1 MFVSPAYAQAAGAPG
16 GAAAF
21 AQFVPLLLVFV
32 IMYFLILRPQQ
43 KKMSQHRAM
52 VAALK
57 KGTIGGV
64 GLDVTDPEPLPDGH
78 PLWSI
83 PNAII
88 TPHVANPPQHLRPAL
103 LARVEVN
110 VRRFAN
116 DMEPLAVIDADRGY

>member
-21 AQFVPLLLVFV
+21 AQFIPLLLVFV

-57 KGTIGGV
+57 KGDQVITQGGLIGKV
-64 GLDVTDPEPLPDGH
+64 VAVRDDELDVELAQGVRVRVVRS
-78 PLWSI
+78 SI
-83 PNAII
+83 AQVVNRTAP
-88 TPHVANPPQHLRPAL
+88 VA
-103 LARVEVN
+103 
-110 VRRFAN
+110 AN
-116 DMEPLAVIDADRGY
+116 S

>member
-52 VAALK
+52 VGALK
-57 KGTIGGV
+57 KGDTVVTQGGLIGKV
-64 GLDVTDPEPLPDGH
+64 IAVRDDELDVEIAQGVKVRVVRGT
-78 PLWSI
+78 
-83 PNAII
+83 
-88 TPHVANPPQHLRPAL
+88 VAQVLTRTAPA
-103 LARVEVN
+103 A
-110 VRRFAN
+110 AN
-116 DMEPLAVIDADRGY
+116 S

>member
-57 KGTIGGV
+57 KGDQVITQGGLIGKVVGV
-64 GLDVTDPEPLPDGH
+64 REDELDVELAQGVRVRVVRS
-78 PLWSI
+78 SI
-83 PNAII
+83 AQVVNRTAP
-88 TPHVANPPQHLRPAL
+88 VA
-103 LARVEVN
+103 
-110 VRRFAN
+110 AN
-116 DMEPLAVIDADRGY
+116 S